1 MSHSLKGSFFGFT
14 IIELLITLAIIA
26 IIAVIAVP
34 SYLNYTRRA
43 RYSEVVQAAA
53 PYKLG
58 VTECYHTTGALTACG
73 AGSNGVPAA
82 RTVASGQV
90 ASVAVS
96 TAGVITIT
104 PVASNG
110 FVATDTYVL
119 TPTIDANNNILTWAA
134 SGGGVTKGYAR

>member
-1 MSHSLKGSFFGFT
+1 MLKKSPNLGFT

-34 SYLNYTRRA
+34 SYLNYTRRS
-43 RYSEVVQAAA
+43 RYSEVVQATA

-58 VTECYHTTGALTACG
+58 VTECYHTTGTLTACG
-73 AGSNGVPAA
+73 AGQNGVPPA
-82 RTVASGQV
+82 RTIATGQV
-90 ASVAVS
+90 ASIEVS
-96 TAGVITIT
+96 SAGVITVT

-119 TPTIDANNNILTWAA
+119 TPTIDTTNNILTWVA
-134 SGGGVTKGYAR
+134 SGGGITKGYAR